1 MTAYQKYQLQWMI
14 DHGYSLN
21 DLIYEMLEM
30 QTDGNDGDV
39 ADLYHEWEYS
49 RGFGGEI
56 WACEAEWKECEGSG
70 VIESMYEQ
78 YIHDKHLPDEEDEE

>member
-21 DLIYEMLEM
+21 DLIIEMLEM

-39 ADLYHEWEYS
+39 ADLYYEWEYS

-56 WACEAEWKECEGSG
+56 WACEEEWKECEGSG
-70 VIESMYEQ
+70 VIDAVYEQ
-78 YIHDKHLPDEEDEE
+78 YVHDKHLPDEEDEE